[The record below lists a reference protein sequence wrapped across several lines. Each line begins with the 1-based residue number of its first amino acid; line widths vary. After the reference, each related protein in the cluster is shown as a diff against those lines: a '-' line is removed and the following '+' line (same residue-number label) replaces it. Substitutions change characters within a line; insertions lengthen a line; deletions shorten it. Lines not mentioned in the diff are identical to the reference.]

1 MLGSQTASNRIRRR
15 CGGELKRCEMHEE
28 DDAEVRSILE
38 RIASYYGFVPR
49 IYQELQ
55 RNPEAF
61 KAFFCKNEQLAT
73 DRALPGL
80 TKELIAIGAAAAL
93 GSEYC
98 LETHVEG
105 AKRLGA
111 LEDQIFLAIL
121 LGASVAETTALSKS
135 LRAWQR

>member
-1 MLGSQTASNRIRRR
+1 MQEEND
-15 CGGELKRCEMHEE
+15 GEM
-28 DDAEVRSILE
+28 DTILE

-49 IYQELQ
+49 IYQEL
-55 RNPEAF
+55 RRHPEAF
-61 KAFFCKNEQLAT
+61 RAFFYKNEQLAT

-93 GSEYC
+93 GSEHC
-98 LETHVEG
+98 LDTHVEG

-121 LGASVAETTALSKS
+121 LGASIAETTALSKS

>member
-1 MLGSQTASNRIRRR
+1 
-15 CGGELKRCEMHEE
+15 MHEE
-28 DDAEVRSILE
+28 DDAEVRTILE
-38 RIASYYGFVPR
+38 RVASYYGFVPR
-49 IYQELQ
+49 IYQEL
-55 RNPEAF
+55 RHNPAAL
-61 KAFFCKNEQLAT
+61 KTFFYKNEQLAT

-98 LETHVEG
+98 LDTHVEG

-121 LGASVAETTALSKS
+121 LGASIAETTALSKS

>member
-1 MLGSQTASNRIRRR
+1 MQEENDS
-15 CGGELKRCEMHEE
+15 EM
-28 DDAEVRSILE
+28 DTILE
-38 RIASYYGFVPR
+38 RIASYYGFVLR

-55 RNPEAF
+55 RSPGAF
-61 KAFFCKNEQLAT
+61 KAFFYKNEQLAT

-93 GSEYC
+93 GSEHC
-98 LETHVEG
+98 LDTHVEG

-121 LGASVAETTALSKS
+121 LGASIAETTALSKS

>member
-1 MLGSQTASNRIRRR
+1 MQEEND
-15 CGGELKRCEMHEE
+15 GEI
-28 DDAEVRSILE
+28 DTILE

-49 IYQELQ
+49 IYQEL
-55 RNPEAF
+55 RRHPEAF
-61 KAFFCKNEQLAT
+61 KAFFYKNEQLAT

-80 TKELIAIGAAAAL
+80 TKELIAIGAVAAL
-93 GSEYC
+93 GSEHC
-98 LETHVEG
+98 LDTHVEG

-121 LGASVAETTALSKS
+121 LGASIAETTALSKS

>member
-1 MLGSQTASNRIRRR
+1 MLGSRTANKKTQRGVIK
-15 CGGELKRCEMHEE
+15 LKRCEMQEE
-28 DDAEVRSILE
+28 HDAEMCTILE

-55 RNPEAF
+55 RSPEAF
-61 KAFFCKNEQLAT
+61 KAFFYKNEQLAT
-73 DRALPGL
+73 DSALPGL

-98 LETHVEG
+98 LDTHVKG

-111 LEDQIFLAIL
+111 LDDQIFLAIL

>member
-1 MLGSQTASNRIRRR
+1 MQEENDT
-15 CGGELKRCEMHEE
+15 EM
-28 DDAEVRSILE
+28 DTILE

-49 IYQELQ
+49 IYQEL
-55 RNPEAF
+55 RRHPETF
-61 KAFFCKNEQLAT
+61 KAFFYKNEQLAT

-93 GSEYC
+93 GSEHC
-98 LETHVEG
+98 LDTHVEG

-121 LGASVAETTALSKS
+121 LGASIAETTALSKS

>member
-1 MLGSQTASNRIRRR
+1 
-15 CGGELKRCEMHEE
+15 MHEHE
-28 DDAEVRSILE
+28 DAEMRALLE
-38 RIASYYGFVPR
+38 RIEGYYGFIPK
-49 IYQELQ
+49 IYQEMQ
-55 RNPEAF
+55 RNPTAF
-61 KAFFCKNEQLAT
+61 KAFFYKNEQLAT

-111 LEDQIFLAIL
+111 LEDEIFLAIL
-121 LGASVAETTALSKS
+121 LGASVVESTALSKS
-135 LRAWQR
+135 VRALKR

>member
-1 MLGSQTASNRIRRR
+1 MQ
-15 CGGELKRCEMHEE
+15 EE
-28 DDAEVRSILE
+28 HDAEMCTILE

-55 RNPEAF
+55 RSPEAF
-61 KAFFCKNEQLAT
+61 KAFFYKNEQLAT
-73 DRALPGL
+73 DSALPGL

-93 GSEYC
+93 GSGYC
-98 LETHVEG
+98 LDTHAKG

-111 LEDQIFLAIL
+111 LDDQIFLAIL
-121 LGASVAETTALSKS
+121 LGASVAETTALYKS

>member
-1 MLGSQTASNRIRRR
+1 MQENMMQKCASIF
-15 CGGELKRCEMHEE
+15 
-28 DDAEVRSILE
+28 E

-55 RNPEAF
+55 RSPEAF
-61 KAFFCKNEQLAT
+61 KAFFYKNEQLAT
-73 DRALPGL
+73 DSALPGL

-98 LETHVEG
+98 LDTHVKG

-111 LEDQIFLAIL
+111 RDDQIFLAIL
-121 LGASVAETTALSKS
+121 LEPASQRLRRYPNHFVRGSVKRCPAWRCLRDRDHINRLFSYS
-135 LRAWQR
+135 L

>member
-1 MLGSQTASNRIRRR
+1 
-15 CGGELKRCEMHEE
+15 MHEE

-61 KAFFCKNEQLAT
+61 KAFFYKNEQLAT

-98 LETHVEG
+98 LETHVAG

-111 LEDQIFLAIL
+111 LEAQIFLAIL

>member
-1 MLGSQTASNRIRRR
+1 MQ
-15 CGGELKRCEMHEE
+15 EE
-28 DDAEVRSILE
+28 NDAEMYTILE

-61 KAFFCKNEQLAT
+61 KAFFYKNEQLAT
-73 DRALPGL
+73 DSALDGR

-98 LETHVEG
+98 LSTHVEG

-111 LEDQIFLAIL
+111 LENQIFLAIL
-121 LGASVAETTALSKS
+121 LGGSVAETTALSKS

>member
-1 MLGSQTASNRIRRR
+1 MQEENDS
-15 CGGELKRCEMHEE
+15 EM
-28 DDAEVRSILE
+28 DTILE
-38 RIASYYGFVPR
+38 RIASYYGFVPL

-55 RNPEAF
+55 RSPEAF
-61 KAFFCKNEQLAT
+61 KAFFYKNEQLAT
-73 DRALPGL
+73 DSALPGL

-98 LETHVEG
+98 LDTHVKG

-111 LEDQIFLAIL
+111 PDDQIFLAIL

>member
-1 MLGSQTASNRIRRR
+1 MQ
-15 CGGELKRCEMHEE
+15 EE
-28 DDAEVRSILE
+28 NDAEMYTILE

-61 KAFFCKNEQLAT
+61 KAFFYKNEQLAT
-73 DRALPGL
+73 DNALDGR

-98 LETHVEG
+98 LSTHVEG

-111 LEDQIFLAIL
+111 FEDQIFLAML

>member
-1 MLGSQTASNRIRRR
+1 MHEDKDAEMRTI
-15 CGGELKRCEMHEE
+15 LKRIEG
-28 DDAEVRSILE
+28 
-38 RIASYYGFVPR
+38 YYGFIPR

-55 RNPEAF
+55 HNPAAF
-61 KAFFCKNEQLAT
+61 KTFFYKNEQLAT

-98 LETHVEG
+98 LDTHVEG

-111 LEDQIFLAIL
+111 IEDQIFLAIL

-135 LRAWQR
+135 LRAWKH